1 MDKTAHIETLT
12 QFLVKEGE
20 FPAATES
27 GPRAAS
33 MPLLASLLDA
43 IDTVVFVADPN
54 GTLCFVNAAWS
65 RLTGFTLKET
75 RSLLRSAYLHPQ
87 DQSRWLN
94 FLEDRRGEPHGAGSE
109 DGVVLRFLTSAGETL
124 HLEAGAQAVIA
135 ENDRC
140 IGFVGTLTDVGT
152 RVRAESMRAASHRT
166 VETLINNLPGF
177 VYRCRNNRQWSM
189 EYMSKGC
196 ERLTGYP
203 TEALVN
209 SQQLTYADLIVP
221 EDREQVW
228 NGVQISLC
236 QNVPFELEYRIRTAE
251 GVEKWVHEYGRGNFS
266 ISGELLGVE
275 GFVTDLARQRRG
287 ASRQDEPSEPG
298 ARLPARAV
306 FLDRVEMA
314 LRRKRAGLTAPAS
327 LAVIRLTGMPR
338 DDVAEH
344 QISMSRSLD
353 NIAGRIDHVL
363 ETADSFCAWGDSAFA
378 VLHEAASADDDAV
391 DLAARIKRQFDAP
404 IIHDAREI
412 YLIPSIGILTH
423 MTGNEHAKDIVT
435 LAAKAA
441 RDASNVGGMN
451 LAVIDMRSHLERF
464 RMPEDQG

>member
-1 MDKTAHIETLT
+1 MTAHIETLT

-20 FPAATES
+20 FPTAAES

-65 RLTGFTLKET
+65 RLTGFSPKET

-87 DQSRWLN
+87 DQTRWLD
-94 FLEDRRGEPHGAGSE
+94 FLEERRAEPDAAGSRE
-109 DGVVLRFLTSAGETL
+109 GVVLRFLTSSGETV
-124 HLEAGAQAVIA
+124 HLEAGAQAVVA

-287 ASRQDEPSEPG
+287 TSPHEEPSEPG
-298 ARLPARAV
+298 SRLPARAV

-314 LRRKRAGLTAPAS
+314 LRRKRAGLAAPAS
-327 LAVIRLTGMPR
+327 LAVVRLAGMPK
-338 DDVAEH
+338 DAAE
-344 QISMSRSLD
+344 QGVSTSRSRD

-363 ETADSFCAWGDSAFA
+363 GAADSFCAWGDGGFA
-378 VLHEAASADDDAV
+378 VLHEAASADEDAA

-441 RDASNVGGMN
+441 RDASNVGGVN
-451 LAVIDMRSHLERF
+451 LAVIDMRAHLERF
-464 RMPEDQG
+464 RMPEDRE

>member
-1 MDKTAHIETLT
+1 
-12 QFLVKEGE
+12 
-20 FPAATES
+20 
-27 GPRAAS
+27 
-33 MPLLASLLDA
+33 
-43 IDTVVFVADPN
+43 
-54 GTLCFVNAAWS
+54 
-65 RLTGFTLKET
+65 
-75 RSLLRSAYLHPQ
+75 
-87 DQSRWLN
+87 
-94 FLEDRRGEPHGAGSE
+94 
-109 DGVVLRFLTSAGETL
+109 
-124 HLEAGAQAVIA
+124 
-135 ENDRC
+135 
-140 IGFVGTLTDVGT
+140 
-152 RVRAESMRAASHRT
+152 
-166 VETLINNLPGF
+166 
-177 VYRCRNNRQWSM
+177 
-189 EYMSKGC
+189 MSKGC

-287 ASRQDEPSEPG
+287 TSPHEEPSEPG
-298 ARLPARAV
+298 SRLPARAV

-314 LRRKRAGLTAPAS
+314 LRRKRAGLAAPAS
-327 LAVIRLTGMPR
+327 LAVVRLAGMPK
-338 DDVAEH
+338 DAADQGV
-344 QISMSRSLD
+344 STSRSRD

-363 ETADSFCAWGDSAFA
+363 GAADSFCAWGDGGFA
-378 VLHEAASADDDAV
+378 VLHEAASADEDAA

-441 RDASNVGGMN
+441 RDASNVGGVN
-451 LAVIDMRSHLERF
+451 LAVIDMRAHLERF
-464 RMPEDQG
+464 RMPEDRE

>member
-1 MDKTAHIETLT
+1 MTAHIESLT

-20 FPAATES
+20 FPAPTAS

-65 RLTGFTLKET
+65 RLTGFSLKET

-87 DQSRWLN
+87 DQARWLD
-94 FLEDRRGEPHGAGSE
+94 FLEARRGEPQSAESAE
-109 DGVVLRFLTSAGETL
+109 TIVLRFLTRSGETM

-177 VYRCRNNRQWSM
+177 VYRCRNNRQWTM

-203 TEALVN
+203 TEALIN

-236 QNVPFELEYRIRTAE
+236 QNVPFELEYRIRTAQ
-251 GVEKWVHEYGRGNFS
+251 GIEKWVHEYGKGNFS

-275 GFVTDLARQRRG
+275 GFVTDLARQRR
-287 ASRQDEPSEPG
+287 EPPRAKAPRDPG
-298 ARLPARAV
+298 TRLPDRAV
-306 FLDRVEMA
+306 FLDRLEMA
-314 LRRKRAGLTAPAS
+314 LRRKRAGLAAPAS
-327 LAVIRLTGMPR
+327 LAVVRLAGMPPETAGR
-338 DDVAEH
+338 NEF
-344 QISMSRSLD
+344 SESRSMD
-353 NIAGRIDHVL
+353 NVAGRIDHVL
-363 ETADSFCAWGDSAFA
+363 EAADSLCAWREGEFV
-378 VLHEAASADDDAV
+378 VLHEAGKADADAA

-412 YLIPSIGILTH
+412 YLIPSIGILTN
-423 MTGNEHAKDIVT
+423 MTGNEHAEDIVT
-435 LAAKAA
+435 LASKAA
-441 RDASNVGGMN
+441 REASNVGGVN
-451 LAVIDMRSHLERF
+451 LAVIDMRSHLERL
-464 RMPEDQG
+464 RMPEDRG